1 MLVHTDTCLAKD
13 KGNPMKP
20 RVICISRALAAG
32 GEDIARAVSQRLG
45 FRYVDEE
52 IIDQAAEKEHVDVTV
67 VEDAERRQS
76 FLDRLLESF
85 AVAPTPEAMT
95 FAAGY
100 PAALPIDTAASVR
113 TTEHYRQLIRDV
125 VKETAQQGD
134 VVIFAHAS
142 AMALGA
148 RDDVLRVLVTASPQT
163 RAERLGKAHGMS
175 PEEAEKAIKESDKSR
190 RAYLSTFYGISEE
203 LPTHYD
209 LVVNTDILSPHRAV
223 DVILAAALG

>member
-1 MLVHTDTCLAKD
+1 
-13 KGNPMKP
+13 MKP

-32 GEDIARAVSQRLG
+32 GEDIARAVSQKLG

-52 IIDQAAEKEHVDVTV
+52 IIDRAAEKEHVDVSV
-67 VEDAERRQS
+67 VENAEQRQS

-95 FAAGY
+95 FASGF
-100 PAALPIDTAASVR
+100 PAAPLPIETVGSLR

-125 VKETAQQGD
+125 VRETARQGN

-148 RDDVLRVLVTASPQT
+148 SEDVLRVLVTASPQT
-163 RAERLGKAHGMS
+163 RAKRLGGVHGMTS
-175 PEEAEKAIKESDKSR
+175 QEAEKAIKESDKSR
-190 RAYLSTFYGISEE
+190 RAYLTTFYGVNEE

-209 LVVNTDILSPHRAV
+209 LVVNTDILSPQRAV
-223 DVILAAALG
+223 DVILAAAHG

>member
-1 MLVHTDTCLAKD
+1 
-13 KGNPMKP
+13 MKP

-32 GEDIARAVSQRLG
+32 GEDIARSVSQRLG

-52 IIDQAAEKEHVDVTV
+52 IIDQAADKEQVDASVIA
-67 VEDAERRQS
+67 DAERRQS

-95 FAAGY
+95 FAAGF
-100 PAALPIDTAASVR
+100 PAALPVETAASVR

-125 VKETAQQGD
+125 VLETAQRGD

-142 AMALGA
+142 AMALGP
-148 RDDVLRVLVTASPQT
+148 RDDVLRVLITASPQT

-175 PEEAEKAIKESDKSR
+175 SEKAEKAIKESDKSR
-190 RAYLSTFYGISEE
+190 RAYLSDFYGIKEE

-209 LVVNTDILSPHRAV
+209 LVVNTDVLSPHRAV
-223 DVILAAALG
+223 DLILAAAIG

>member
-1 MLVHTDTCLAKD
+1 VDETQEET
-13 KGNPMKP
+13 MKP

-52 IIDQAAEKEHVDVTV
+52 IIDQAAEKEQVDVSV
-67 VEDAERRQS
+67 IEDAERRKS

-95 FAAGY
+95 FAAGF
-100 PAALPIDTAASVR
+100 PAAPLPIESVASIR

-148 RDDVLRVLVTASPQT
+148 RNDVLRVLVTASSQT
-163 RAERLGKAHGMS
+163 RAKRLGEAHGMS
-175 PEEAEKAIKESDKSR
+175 SQEAEKAIKESDKSR
-190 RAYLSTFYGISEE
+190 RAYLNTFYGVSEE

-209 LVVNTDILSPHRAV
+209 LVVNTDLLSPHRAV